1 MVSMP
6 FWTHITTEAILPET
20 SPPTRR
26 MATKRAKKTDVDVVS
41 ASSAELRKAVEAIAI
56 QPKNGKI
63 TLLTRK
69 LFNVLLAVAQQAD
82 DSGDTYR
89 ALLSDIVANSAFD
102 SNDTALVKEHLR
114 RMVSVQV
121 EWSTGTSSQK
131 PGRKW
136 GISTLIADAEIL
148 EDPATRRVWVE
159 FSFAPKIKKKLLDPV
174 QYARLSLQFQS
185 QLRSSAGLALYEICV
200 RYLTNPSHLT
210 MREPWEWWRP
220 ILSGTPDT
228 EAGDEAK
235 REYKYFKRDYL
246 RPAIAEVNAVTNI
259 FVELVEHREGRR
271 VAEIQFRVSERKQP
285 MLALDEHPNVFDST
299 LVDRMVKI
307 GIPLKE
313 AQTLYADNE
322 ENRIRAALQL
332 TEQRVRSTTLPPVR
346 SAPALFKDALKKGYA
361 PPVDTV
367 EAPPLGGSAK
377 LAAAAANVGQA
388 DDPKARL
395 RSEYDAYR
403 RKEAKQ
409 LYEEQGDAEREVA
422 RASFESDVLPAL
434 GSHLRDDWRR
444 RGLDSKLVET
454 AFFDWLAQR
463 TWGEPTDG
471 DLLAFTLSQ
480 SRAA

>member
-1 MVSMP
+1 
-6 FWTHITTEAILPET
+6 
-20 SPPTRR
+20 
-26 MATKRAKKTDVDVVS
+26 MATKRVKKTDVVS
-41 ASSAELRKAVEAIAI
+41 PSSAELRKAVEAIAI
-56 QPKNGKI
+56 QPKSGKI

-82 DSGDTYR
+82 ESGDTYR

-121 EWSTGTSSQK
+121 EWSQGTSSQK

-148 EDPATRRVWVE
+148 EDPTTRRVWVE

-210 MREPWEWWRP
+210 MRETWEWWRP

-259 FVELVEHREGRR
+259 FVELIEHREGRR
-271 VAEIQFRVSERKQP
+271 VAEIQFRVTERKQP

-313 AQTLYADNE
+313 AQSLYADSE
-322 ENRIRAALQL
+322 ENRIRAALQM
-332 TEQRVRSTTLPPVR
+332 TEQRMRSTTLPPVR
-346 SAPALFKDALKKGYA
+346 SAAALFKDALKKGYA
-361 PPVDTV
+361 PPV
-367 EAPPLGGSAK
+367 EAVASAAG
-377 LAAAAANVGQA
+377 AAAAGKAIAAAGGGAPA
-388 DDPKARL
+388 DDLKARL
-395 RSEYDAYR
+395 LGEYAAYR
-403 RKEAKQ
+403 RKEAQ
-409 LYEEQGDAEREVA
+409 ALYEEQGEGERELA
-422 RASFESDVLPAL
+422 RQSFEADELPQL
-434 GSHLRDDWRR
+434 GAHLRTDWRR
-444 RGLDSKLVET
+444 RGLDSKLAET
-454 AFFDWLAQR
+454 AFFDWLAR
-463 TWGEPTDG
+463 KTWGEPTDG

>member
-1 MVSMP
+1 
-6 FWTHITTEAILPET
+6 
-20 SPPTRR
+20 
-26 MATKRAKKTDVDVVS
+26 MATKRVKKTDVVS
-41 ASSAELRKAVEAIAI
+41 PSSAELRKAVEAIAI
-56 QPKNGKI
+56 QPKSGKI

-82 DSGDTYR
+82 ESGDTYR

-121 EWSTGTSSQK
+121 EWSQGTSSQK

-210 MREPWEWWRP
+210 MRETWEWWRP

-259 FVELVEHREGRR
+259 FVELIEHREGRR
-271 VAEIQFRVSERKQP
+271 VAEIQFRVTERKQP

-313 AQTLYADNE
+313 AQSLYADSE

-332 TEQRVRSTTLPPVR
+332 TEQRMRSTSLPPVR
-346 SAPALFKDALKKGYA
+346 SAAALFKDALKKGYA
-361 PPVDTV
+361 PPV
-367 EAPPLGGSAK
+367 EAVASGSGTSGKATAALGT
-377 LAAAAANVGQA
+377 

-395 RSEYDAYR
+395 LDEYSAWR
-403 RKEAKQ
+403 RKEARA
-409 LYEEQGDAEREVA
+409 LYDEQGELEREVA
-422 RASFESDVLPAL
+422 RQSFETDELPGL
-434 GSHLRDDWRR
+434 GTHLRDDWRR
-444 RGLDSKLVET
+444 RGLESKLADT
-454 AFFDWLAQR
+454 AFFDWLAR
-463 TWGEPTDG
+463 KTWGEPTDG

-480 SRAA
+480 ARAA

>member
-1 MVSMP
+1 
-6 FWTHITTEAILPET
+6 
-20 SPPTRR
+20 
-26 MATKRAKKTDVDVVS
+26 MATKRAKKTDVVS
-41 ASSAELRKAVEAIAI
+41 PSSAELRKAVEAIAI
-56 QPKNGKI
+56 QPKSGKI

-82 DSGDTYR
+82 ESGDTYR

-148 EDPATRRVWVE
+148 EDPTTRRVWVE

-210 MREPWEWWRP
+210 MRETWEWWRP

-271 VAEIQFRVSERKQP
+271 VAEIQFRVTERKQP

-307 GIPLKE
+307 GIPLKD
-313 AQTLYADNE
+313 AQTLYADSE
-322 ENRIRAALQL
+322 ENRIRAALQM
-332 TEQRVRSTTLPPVR
+332 TEQRMRSTSLPPVR
-346 SAPALFKDALKKGYA
+346 SAAALFKDALKKGYA
-361 PPVDTV
+361 PPVEV
-367 EAPPLGGSAK
+367 LPPATSGAASRTS
-377 LAAAAANVGQA
+377 AAASGA
-388 DDPKARL
+388 DDLKARL
-395 RSEYDAYR
+395 LSEFSAYR
-403 RKEAKQ
+403 RKEARV
-409 LYEEQGDAEREVA
+409 LYEEQGEEEREVA
-422 RASFESDVLPAL
+422 RQSFEDDVLPGL
-434 GSHLRDDWRR
+434 GTHMRDDWRK
-444 RGLDSKLVET
+444 RGLDSKLAET
-454 AFFDWLAQR
+454 SFFDWLAR
-463 TWGEPTDG
+463 KTWGEPTDG

-480 SRAA
+480 SR

>member
-1 MVSMP
+1 MV
-6 FWTHITTEAILPET
+6 
-20 SPPTRR
+20 TR
-26 MATKRAKKTDVDVVS
+26 RAKKTDVDVL

-56 QPKNGKI
+56 QPKSGKI

-82 DSGDTYR
+82 DSDTYR
-89 ALLSDIVANSAFD
+89 ALLSDIVANAAFD

-121 EWSTGTSSQK
+121 EWSSGVSSQK

-159 FSFAPKIKKKLLDPV
+159 FSFAPKFRKKLLDPQ

-259 FVELVEHREGRR
+259 FVELIEHREGRR
-271 VAEIQFRVSERKQP
+271 VAEIQFRVTERKQP

-299 LVDRMVKI
+299 LVDRMIKLGVSE
-307 GIPLKE
+307 KE
-313 AQTLYADNE
+313 ANTLYTDSE

-332 TEQRVRSTTLPPVR
+332 TEQRMRSTTLPPVR
-346 SAPALFKDALKKGYA
+346 SAAAFFKDALKKGYA
-361 PPVDTV
+361 PQVEEV
-367 EAPPLGGSAK
+367 EALPGAPKTASLIESA
-377 LAAAAANVGQA
+377 A

-395 RSEYDAYR
+395 RSEYDAHR
-403 RKEAKQ
+403 RKEARA
-409 LYEEQGDAEREVA
+409 LYDAQGEEEQETA
-422 RASFESDVLPAL
+422 RVTFEADVVSKL
-434 GSHLRDDWRR
+434 GAQLRDDWRR
-444 RGLDSKLVET
+444 RGIESKLMESR
-454 AFFDWLAQR
+454 FFDWLAHR

-471 DLLAFTLSQ
+471 DLLGFTLSQ

>member
-1 MVSMP
+1 MA
-6 FWTHITTEAILPET
+6 TT
-20 SPPTRR
+20 
-26 MATKRAKKTDVDVVS
+26 TKRAKKTDVDVVN

-56 QPKNGKI
+56 QPKSGKI

-259 FVELVEHREGRR
+259 FVELIEHREGRR

-299 LVDRMVKI
+299 LVDRMVKL

-313 AQTLYADNE
+313 AQTLYADSE
-322 ENRIRAALQL
+322 ENRIRAALQM
-332 TEQRVRSTTLPPVR
+332 TEQRMRSTTLPPVR
-346 SAPALFKDALKKGYA
+346 SAGALFKDALKKGYA
-361 PPVDTV
+361 PPVADPDALPGTT
-367 EAPPLGGSAK
+367 AGK
-377 LAAAAANVGQA
+377 LASVGGAAGSA

-395 RSEYDAYR
+395 RGEYDAYR
-403 RKEAKQ
+403 RKEAKA
-409 LYEEQGDAEREVA
+409 LYEEQGDDA
-422 RASFESDVLPAL
+422 RDLARNSFETDVLPAL

-444 RGLDSKLVET
+444 RGLESKLVET
-454 AFFDWLAQR
+454 AFFDWLALK

-471 DLLAFTLSQ
+471 DLLAFTLSH

>member
-1 MVSMP
+1 
-6 FWTHITTEAILPET
+6 
-20 SPPTRR
+20 
-26 MATKRAKKTDVDVVS
+26 MATKRAKKTDVVS
-41 ASSAELRKAVEAIAI
+41 PSSAELRKAVEAIAI
-56 QPKNGKI
+56 QPKSGKI

-82 DSGDTYR
+82 ESGDTYR

-148 EDPATRRVWVE
+148 EDPTTRRVWVE

-210 MREPWEWWRP
+210 MRETWEWWRP

-271 VAEIQFRVSERKQP
+271 VAEIQFRVTERKQP

-313 AQTLYADNE
+313 AQTLYADSE
-322 ENRIRAALQL
+322 ENRIRAALQM
-332 TEQRVRSTTLPPVR
+332 TEQRLRSTTLPPIR
-346 SAPALFKDALKKGYA
+346 SAAALFKDALKKGYA
-361 PPVDTV
+361 PPL
-367 EAPPLGGSAK
+367 EALPPATASGAPRSTAGSAS
-377 LAAAAANVGQA
+377 GA
-388 DDPKARL
+388 DDLKARL
-395 RSEYDAYR
+395 LGEFSAYR
-403 RKEAKQ
+403 RKEARA
-409 LYEEQGDAEREVA
+409 LYDEQGERERELA
-422 RASFESDVLPAL
+422 RQSFEDDVLPEL
-434 GSHLRDDWRR
+434 GTHMRDDWRK
-444 RGLDSKLVET
+444 RGLDSKLAET
-454 AFFDWLAQR
+454 SFFDWLAR
-463 TWGEPTDG
+463 KTWGEPTDG

-480 SRAA
+480 TRAN

>member
-1 MVSMP
+1 
-6 FWTHITTEAILPET
+6 
-20 SPPTRR
+20 
-26 MATKRAKKTDVDVVS
+26 MATTKRAKKTDVDVVS

-56 QPKNGKI
+56 QPKSGKI

-148 EDPATRRVWVE
+148 EDPTTRRVWVE

-259 FVELVEHREGRR
+259 FVELIEHREGRR
-271 VAEIQFRVSERKQP
+271 VAEIQFRVTERKQP

-299 LVDRMVKI
+299 LVDRMVKL

-313 AQTLYADNE
+313 AQTLYADSE
-322 ENRIRAALQL
+322 ENRIRAALQM
-332 TEQRVRSTTLPPVR
+332 TEQRMRSTTLPPVR

-361 PPVDTV
+361 PPVESVDALPAGTPSSKV
-367 EAPPLGGSAK
+367 
-377 LAAAAANVGQA
+377 AAAQP
-388 DDPKARL
+388 DDLKARL
-395 RSEYDAYR
+395 LSEFAAFR
-403 RKEAKQ
+403 RKEAKV

-422 RASFESDVLPAL
+422 RESFESEALPTM
-434 GSHLRDDWRR
+434 GSHLRDDWRK
-444 RGLDSKLVET
+444 RGLDSKLAET
-454 AFFDWLAQR
+454 AFFDWLAQK

-471 DLLAFTLSQ
+471 DLLSFTLNQ

>member
-1 MVSMP
+1 MV
-6 FWTHITTEAILPET
+6 
-20 SPPTRR
+20 
-26 MATKRAKKTDVDVVS
+26 TKRAKKTDVVS
-41 ASSAELRKAVEAIAI
+41 PSSAELRKAVEAIAI
-56 QPKNGKI
+56 QPKSGKI

-82 DSGDTYR
+82 ESGDTYR

-148 EDPATRRVWVE
+148 EDPNTRRVWVE

-210 MREPWEWWRP
+210 MRETWEWWRP

-259 FVELVEHREGRR
+259 FVEMVEHREGRR
-271 VAEIQFRVSERKQP
+271 VAEIQFRVTEQKQP

-313 AQTLYADNE
+313 AQTLYADSE
-322 ENRIRAALQL
+322 ENRIRAALQM
-332 TEQRVRSTTLPPVR
+332 TEQRMRSTSLPAVR
-346 SAPALFKDALKKGYA
+346 SAAALFKDALKKGYA
-361 PPVDTV
+361 PPVEVLQATPV
-367 EAPPLGGSAK
+367 NGVAPRGSV
-377 LAAAAANVGQA
+377 AAANAA
-388 DDPKARL
+388 DDLKARL
-395 RSEYDAYR
+395 LSEFSAYR
-403 RKEAKQ
+403 RKEARA
-409 LYEEQGDAEREVA
+409 LYDEQGEDERDLA
-422 RASFESDVLPAL
+422 RQTFESDVLPEL
-434 GSHLRDDWRR
+434 GTHMRDDWRK
-444 RGLDSKLVET
+444 RGLDSKLAET
-454 AFFDWLAQR
+454 SFFDWLAR
-463 TWGEPTDG
+463 KTWGDPTDG
-471 DLLAFTLSQ
+471 DLLAFTLNQ
-480 SRAA
+480 SRVG

>member
-1 MVSMP
+1 
-6 FWTHITTEAILPET
+6 
-20 SPPTRR
+20 
-26 MATKRAKKTDVDVVS
+26 MATKRAKKTDVVNPT
-41 ASSAELRKAVEAIAI
+41 SAELRKAVEAIAI
-56 QPKNGKI
+56 QPKSGKI

-148 EDPATRRVWVE
+148 EDPVTRRVWVE

-185 QLRSSAGLALYEICV
+185 QLRSSAGLSLYEICV

-210 MREPWEWWRP
+210 MRETWEWWRP

-246 RPAIAEVNAVTNI
+246 RPAIAEVNTVTNI
-259 FVELVEHREGRR
+259 FVELIEHREGRR
-271 VAEIQFRVSERKQP
+271 VAEIQFRVTERKQP

-307 GIPLKE
+307 GISLKD
-313 AQTLYADNE
+313 AQTLYADSE
-322 ENRIRAALQL
+322 ENRIRAALQM
-332 TEQRVRSTTLPPVR
+332 TEQRMRSTTLPAVR
-346 SAPALFKDALKKGYA
+346 SAAALFKDALKKGYA
-361 PPVDTV
+361 PQL
-367 EAPPLGGSAK
+367 EALPTTATPAK
-377 LAAAAANVGQA
+377 PNAANAAPA
-388 DDPKARL
+388 DDLKARL
-395 RSEYDAYR
+395 LSEYSLFR
-403 RKEAKQ
+403 RREAQ
-409 LYEEQGDAEREVA
+409 ALYDEQGETEREVA
-422 RASFESDVLPAL
+422 RKTFEDNILPDL
-434 GSHLRDDWRR
+434 GPHLKEDWRK
-444 RGLDSKLVET
+444 RGLESKLVET
-454 AFFDWLAQR
+454 SFFDWLAHK
-463 TWGEPTDG
+463 TWGDPTDG
-471 DLLAFTLSQ
+471 DLLAFTLNQ
-480 SRAA
+480 TRTV

>member
-1 MVSMP
+1 
-6 FWTHITTEAILPET
+6 
-20 SPPTRR
+20 
-26 MATKRAKKTDVDVVS
+26 MATTKRAKKTDVVS
-41 ASSAELRKAVEAIAI
+41 PSSAELRKAVEAIAI
-56 QPKNGKI
+56 QPKSGKI

-121 EWSTGTSSQK
+121 EWSQGTSSQK

-148 EDPATRRVWVE
+148 EDPNTRRVWVE

-210 MREPWEWWRP
+210 MREPWAWWRP

-228 EAGDEAK
+228 EAEDEAK

-259 FVELVEHREGRR
+259 FVELIEHREGRR
-271 VAEIQFRVSERKQP
+271 VAEIQFRVTERKQP

-313 AQTLYADNE
+313 AQTLYADSE
-322 ENRIRAALQL
+322 ENRIRAALQM
-332 TEQRVRSTTLPPVR
+332 TEQRMRSTTLPPVR

-361 PPVDTV
+361 PPVEV
-367 EAPPLGGSAK
+367 EAPVV
-377 LAAAAANVGQA
+377 AAGRTPTIAAGA
-388 DDPKARL
+388 DELKARL
-395 RSEYDAYR
+395 LDEYGAFR
-403 RKEAKQ
+403 RKQARE
-409 LYEEQGDAEREVA
+409 LYDEQGESEQGLA
-422 RASFESDVLPAL
+422 RQSFEEEALPQL
-434 GSHLRDDWRR
+434 GAHMRDDWRR
-444 RGLDSKLVET
+444 RGLNSKLAET
-454 AFFDWLAQR
+454 AFFDWLAR
-463 TWGEPTDG
+463 KTWGEPTDG

-480 SRAA
+480 ARAA

>member
-1 MVSMP
+1 
-6 FWTHITTEAILPET
+6 
-20 SPPTRR
+20 
-26 MATKRAKKTDVDVVS
+26 MATKRAKKTDVVS
-41 ASSAELRKAVEAIAI
+41 PSSAELRKAVEAIAI
-56 QPKNGKI
+56 QPKSGKI

-82 DSGDTYR
+82 ENGDTYR

-121 EWSTGTSSQK
+121 EWSSGTSSQK

-210 MREPWEWWRP
+210 MRETWEWWRP

-259 FVELVEHREGRR
+259 FVELIEHREGRR
-271 VAEIQFRVSERKQP
+271 VAEIQFRVTERKQP

-313 AQTLYADNE
+313 AQTLYADSE
-322 ENRIRAALQL
+322 ENRIRAALQM
-332 TEQRVRSTTLPPVR
+332 TEQRMRSTTLPPVR

-361 PPVDTV
+361 PPVD
-367 EAPPLGGSAK
+367 S
-377 LAAAAANVGQA
+377 AAATGGGRLAGAPA
-388 DDPKARL
+388 EDLKARL
-395 RSEYDAYR
+395 LGEYAAFR
-403 RKEAKQ
+403 RKEAQ
-409 LYEEQGDAEREVA
+409 SLYDEQGELERETA
-422 RASFESDVLPAL
+422 RRSFEEDELPGL
-434 GSHLRDDWRR
+434 GTHMRDDWRR
-444 RGLDSKLVET
+444 RGLESKLTET
-454 AFFDWLAQR
+454 AFFDWLAR
-463 TWGEPTDG
+463 KTWGEPTDG
-471 DLLAFTLSQ
+471 DLLSFTLNQ
-480 SRAA
+480 TRTV

>member
-1 MVSMP
+1 MV
-6 FWTHITTEAILPET
+6 
-20 SPPTRR
+20 
-26 MATKRAKKTDVDVVS
+26 TKRAKKTDVVS
-41 ASSAELRKAVEAIAI
+41 PSSAELRKAVEAIAI
-56 QPKNGKI
+56 QPKSGKI

-82 DSGDTYR
+82 ESGDTYR

-148 EDPATRRVWVE
+148 EDPNTRRVWVE

-210 MREPWEWWRP
+210 MRETWEWWRP

-271 VAEIQFRVSERKQP
+271 VAEIQFRVTERKQP

-313 AQTLYADNE
+313 AQTLYADSE
-322 ENRIRAALQL
+322 ENRIRAALQM
-332 TEQRVRSTTLPPVR
+332 TEQRIRSTSLPPVR
-346 SAPALFKDALKKGYA
+346 SAAALFKDALKKGYA
-361 PPVDTV
+361 PPVESLPSATV
-367 EAPPLGGSAK
+367 TGGMQRGTLASAS
-377 LAAAAANVGQA
+377 AA
-388 DDPKARL
+388 DDLKARL
-395 RSEYDAYR
+395 LGEFSAYR
-403 RKEAKQ
+403 RKEARA
-409 LYEEQGDAEREVA
+409 LYDEQGEEERELA
-422 RASFESDVLPAL
+422 RQTFESDVLPQL
-434 GSHLRDDWRR
+434 GTHMRDDWRK
-444 RGLDSKLVET
+444 RGLDSKLAET
-454 AFFDWLAQR
+454 SFFDWLAQK

>member
-1 MVSMP
+1 
-6 FWTHITTEAILPET
+6 
-20 SPPTRR
+20 
-26 MATKRAKKTDVDVVS
+26 MATKRAKKTDVVS
-41 ASSAELRKAVEAIAI
+41 PSSAELRKAVEAIAI
-56 QPKNGKI
+56 QPKSGKI

-82 DSGDTYR
+82 ESGDTYR

-148 EDPATRRVWVE
+148 EDPTTRRVWVE

-210 MREPWEWWRP
+210 MRETWEWWRP

-271 VAEIQFRVSERKQP
+271 VAEIQFRVTERKQP

-307 GIPLKE
+307 GIPLKD
-313 AQTLYADNE
+313 AQTLYADSE
-322 ENRIRAALQL
+322 ENRIRAALQM
-332 TEQRVRSTTLPPVR
+332 TEQRMRSTSLPPVR
-346 SAPALFKDALKKGYA
+346 SAAALFKDALKKGYA
-361 PPVDTV
+361 PPV
-367 EAPPLGGSAK
+367 EALP
-377 LAAAAANVGQA
+377 AAAGGTAARAPATVSAAA
-388 DDPKARL
+388 DDLKARL
-395 RSEYDAYR
+395 LSEFSAHR
-403 RKEAKQ
+403 RKEARV
-409 LYEEQGDAEREVA
+409 LYDEQGEEEREIA
-422 RASFESDVLPAL
+422 RQSFEEDVLPGL
-434 GSHLRDDWRR
+434 GTHMRDDWRK
-444 RGLDSKLVET
+444 RGLGSKLAET
-454 AFFDWLAQR
+454 SFFDWLAR
-463 TWGEPTDG
+463 KTWGDPTDG
-471 DLLAFTLSQ
+471 DLLAFTLNQ
-480 SRAA
+480 SRVG

>member
-1 MVSMP
+1 
-6 FWTHITTEAILPET
+6 
-20 SPPTRR
+20 
-26 MATKRAKKTDVDVVS
+26 MATKRVKKTDVVS
-41 ASSAELRKAVEAIAI
+41 PSSAELRKAVEAIAI
-56 QPKNGKI
+56 QPKSGKI

-82 DSGDTYR
+82 EAGDTYR

-121 EWSTGTSSQK
+121 EWSQGTSSQK

-148 EDPATRRVWVE
+148 EDPQTRRVWVE

-210 MREPWEWWRP
+210 MRETWEWWRP

-259 FVELVEHREGRR
+259 FVELIEHREGRR
-271 VAEIQFRVSERKQP
+271 VAEIQFRVTERKQP

-313 AQTLYADNE
+313 AQSLYADSE

-332 TEQRVRSTTLPPVR
+332 TEQRMRSTSLPPASVCQFISFTLLLRWVECVGLIR
-346 SAPALFKDALKKGYA
+346 SVQCPFDSLGDWFHASARPPADA
-361 PPVDTV
+361 
-367 EAPPLGGSAK
+367 
-377 LAAAAANVGQA
+377 
-388 DDPKARL
+388 
-395 RSEYDAYR
+395 
-403 RKEAKQ
+403 
-409 LYEEQGDAEREVA
+409 
-422 RASFESDVLPAL
+422 
-434 GSHLRDDWRR
+434 RR
-444 RGLDSKLVET
+444 RNSATSPIATHHVATIRISYCAVTPPCRATPIGDSV
-454 AFFDWLAQR
+454 R
-463 TWGEPTDG
+463 
-471 DLLAFTLSQ
+471 
-480 SRAA
+480 

>member
-1 MVSMP
+1 M
-6 FWTHITTEAILPET
+6 
-20 SPPTRR
+20 
-26 MATKRAKKTDVDVVS
+26 
-41 ASSAELRKAVEAIAI
+41 RKAVEAIAI
-56 QPKNGKI
+56 QPKSGKI

-82 DSGDTYR
+82 ESGDTYR

-148 EDPATRRVWVE
+148 EDPTTRRVWVE

-210 MREPWEWWRP
+210 MRETWEWWRP

-271 VAEIQFRVSERKQP
+271 VAEIQFRVTERKQP

-307 GIPLKE
+307 GIPLKD
-313 AQTLYADNE
+313 AQTLYADSE
-322 ENRIRAALQL
+322 ENRIRAALQM
-332 TEQRVRSTTLPPVR
+332 TEQRMRSTSLPPVR
-346 SAPALFKDALKKGYA
+346 SAAALFKDALKKGYA
-361 PPVDTV
+361 PPVEV
-367 EAPPLGGSAK
+367 LPPATSGAASRTS
-377 LAAAAANVGQA
+377 AAASGA
-388 DDPKARL
+388 DDLKARL
-395 RSEYDAYR
+395 LSEFSAYR
-403 RKEAKQ
+403 RKEARV
-409 LYEEQGDAEREVA
+409 LYEEQGEEEREVA
-422 RASFESDVLPAL
+422 RQSFEDDVLPGL
-434 GSHLRDDWRR
+434 GTHMRDDWRK
-444 RGLDSKLVET
+444 RGLDSKLAET
-454 AFFDWLAQR
+454 SFFDWLAR
-463 TWGEPTDG
+463 KTWGEPTDG

-480 SRAA
+480 SR

>member
-1 MVSMP
+1 
-6 FWTHITTEAILPET
+6 
-20 SPPTRR
+20 
-26 MATKRAKKTDVDVVS
+26 MATKRVKKTDVVS
-41 ASSAELRKAVEAIAI
+41 PSSAELRKAVEAIAI
-56 QPKNGKI
+56 QPKSGKI

-82 DSGDTYR
+82 ESGDTYR

-121 EWSTGTSSQK
+121 EWSQGTSSQK

-210 MREPWEWWRP
+210 MRETWEWWRP

-259 FVELVEHREGRR
+259 FVELIEHREGRR
-271 VAEIQFRVSERKQP
+271 VAEIQFRVTERKQP

-313 AQTLYADNE
+313 AQSLYADSE

-332 TEQRVRSTTLPPVR
+332 TEQRMRSTSLPPVR
-346 SAPALFKDALKKGYA
+346 SAAALFKDALKKGYA
-361 PPVDTV
+361 PPVEDS
-367 EAPPLGGSAK
+367 APGAPSAARAVAGSA
-377 LAAAAANVGQA
+377 AA

-395 RSEYDAYR
+395 MDEYAAYR
-403 RKEAKQ
+403 RKEARA
-409 LYEEQGDAEREVA
+409 LYDEQGELEREVA
-422 RASFESDVLPAL
+422 RTSFENDELPAL
-434 GSHLRDDWRR
+434 GAHLRDDWRR
-444 RGLDSKLVET
+444 RGLDSKLADT
-454 AFFDWLAQR
+454 AFFDWLAR
-463 TWGEPTDG
+463 KTWGEPTDG

>member
-1 MVSMP
+1 
-6 FWTHITTEAILPET
+6 
-20 SPPTRR
+20 
-26 MATKRAKKTDVDVVS
+26 MATPTKRAKKTDVDVVN

-56 QPKNGKI
+56 QPKSGKI

-148 EDPATRRVWVE
+148 EDPTTRRVWVE

-259 FVELVEHREGRR
+259 FVELIEHREGRR

-299 LVDRMVKI
+299 LVDRMVKL

-313 AQTLYADNE
+313 AQTLYADSE
-322 ENRIRAALQL
+322 ENRIRAALQM
-332 TEQRVRSTTLPPVR
+332 TEQRMRSTTLPPVR
-346 SAPALFKDALKKGYA
+346 SAGALFKDALKKGYA
-361 PPVDTV
+361 PPVDTD
-367 EAPPLGGSAK
+367 ALPNGTAGKLGSA
-377 LAAAAANVGQA
+377 ASTVGGA

-395 RSEYDAYR
+395 RGEYDAYR
-403 RKEAKQ
+403 RKEAKS
-409 LYEEQGDAEREVA
+409 LYEEQGDAERDLA
-422 RASFESDVLPAL
+422 RGSFETDVLPAL

-454 AFFDWLAQR
+454 AFFDWLALK

-471 DLLAFTLSQ
+471 DLLAFTLNH

>member
-1 MVSMP
+1 
-6 FWTHITTEAILPET
+6 
-20 SPPTRR
+20 

-259 FVELVEHREGRR
+259 FVELIEHREGRR

-313 AQTLYADNE
+313 AQTLYADSE
-322 ENRIRAALQL
+322 ENRIRAALQM
-332 TEQRVRSTTLPPVR
+332 TEQRMRSTTLPPVR
-346 SAPALFKDALKKGYA
+346 SAAALFKDALKKGYA
-361 PPVDTV
+361 PPVDAV
-367 EAPPLGGSAK
+367 DALPGAPV
-377 LAAAAANVGQA
+377 AAGKGAASGAPQ

-395 RSEYDAYR
+395 RGEYDAYR
-403 RKEAKQ
+403 RKEAKA

-422 RASFESDVLPAL
+422 RESFEADVLPAL

-444 RGLDSKLVET
+444 RGLDSKLAET
-454 AFFDWLAQR
+454 AFFDWLAQK

>member
-1 MVSMP
+1 
-6 FWTHITTEAILPET
+6 
-20 SPPTRR
+20 
-26 MATKRAKKTDVDVVS
+26 MATKRAKKTDVVS
-41 ASSAELRKAVEAIAI
+41 PSSAELRKAVEAIAI
-56 QPKNGKI
+56 QPKSGKI

-82 DSGDTYR
+82 ESGDTYR

-148 EDPATRRVWVE
+148 EDPTTRRVWVE

-210 MREPWEWWRP
+210 MRETWEWWRP

-271 VAEIQFRVSERKQP
+271 VAEIQFRVTERKQP

-313 AQTLYADNE
+313 AQTLYADSE
-322 ENRIRAALQL
+322 ENRIRAALQM
-332 TEQRVRSTTLPPVR
+332 TEQRMRSTTLPPVR
-346 SAPALFKDALKKGYA
+346 SAAALFKDALKKGYA
-361 PPVDTV
+361 PPVEVLPTAASG
-367 EAPPLGGSAK
+367 APARVGATGASA
-377 LAAAAANVGQA
+377 A
-388 DDPKARL
+388 DDLKARL
-395 RSEYDAYR
+395 LSEFSAYR
-403 RKEAKQ
+403 RKEARA
-409 LYEEQGDAEREVA
+409 LYDEQGEEEREVA
-422 RASFESDVLPAL
+422 RQTFEESVLPEL
-434 GSHLRDDWRR
+434 GSHMRDDWRK
-444 RGLDSKLVET
+444 RGLDSKLAET
-454 AFFDWLAQR
+454 SFFDWLAR
-463 TWGEPTDG
+463 KTWGEPTDG